1 MKNYL
6 KEKLSND
13 EKAYIYG
20 IIHKSALKYI
30 RKVYKIKNNEENIED
45 ITTINEYNYYQYN
58 NEEILEKILETKILK
73 DISDLKPYTKYE
85 KEKIVEMLNGIASKT
100 ELSIYI
106 KPLTFNE
113 KLVVFL
119 LYLENYQV
127 NEVAILLNISRMT
140 IWRMDKSIKNKI
152 SKIRMEAKKNGYKI

>member
-1 MKNYL
+1 M
-6 KEKLSND
+6 
-13 EKAYIYG
+13 
-20 IIHKSALKYI
+20 
-30 RKVYKIKNNEENIED
+30 
-45 ITTINEYNYYQYN
+45 
-58 NEEILEKILETKILK
+58 ETKILK